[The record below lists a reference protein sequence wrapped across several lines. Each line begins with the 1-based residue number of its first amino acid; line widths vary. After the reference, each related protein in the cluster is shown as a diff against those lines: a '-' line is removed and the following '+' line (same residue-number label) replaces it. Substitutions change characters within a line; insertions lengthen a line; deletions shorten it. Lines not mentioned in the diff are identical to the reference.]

1 MKLESEVKR
10 MLNGIYGKIRG
21 NEERV
26 REQQEFE
33 QRLKMLDILKKQYA
47 DRITWCLNEVPSDR
61 LEDLF
66 RIIDEIF
73 WKVGSRDYTSS
84 LLAHILEKEL
94 HERGITT

>member
-1 MKLESEVKR
+1 MKCNTSITNFNNIRQQTSCTLQDAMLE
-10 MLNGIYGKIRG
+10 
-21 NEERV
+21 
-26 REQQEFE
+26 
-33 QRLKMLDILKKQYA
+33 ILKKQYA

>member
-1 MKLESEVKR
+1 MVEVKW
-10 MLNGIYGKIRG
+10 LENSVYGKIRE

-33 QRLKMLDILKKQYA
+33 QRLIMLEILKKQYA